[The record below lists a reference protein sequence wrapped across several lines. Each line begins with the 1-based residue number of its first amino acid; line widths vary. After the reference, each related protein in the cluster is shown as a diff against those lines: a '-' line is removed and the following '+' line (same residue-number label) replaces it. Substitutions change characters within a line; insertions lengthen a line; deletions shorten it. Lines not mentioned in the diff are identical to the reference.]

1 MAQPYPDELD
11 PDPRE
16 LWEAARDG
24 DVQHCRG
31 LLQINYPIPG
41 YVDHVDGLQHTTALI
56 VALEW
61 SGIYAR
67 KFDFDHTRHHLA
79 VVKLLLYYGAD
90 ASRICNN
97 GTNAL
102 HNAIIHAPS
111 NEYLFVILS
120 TLGRNQLDAKDL
132 DGRTALMCAIQFTD
146 PTLYKDEVSA
156 LLRHGADA
164 HTFDNKGN
172 SILHQIVSPS
182 QWLLDT
188 VKPYH
193 VDINRRC
200 DCGRTPIQ
208 FQIYQ
213 ERRKRRSRSTGFAH
227 KIALLLANNVDIS
240 IVDDDGKTAVENA
253 EYFLP
258 PDNEGLLFLQYR
270 EKERER
276 MLAFAMGTHH
286 RNNPNC
292 LLGELSPEY
301 MQMIADASGFDRTRP
316 FSRNDKEF

>member
-41 YVDHVDGLQHTTALI
+41 YVDHEHGLQHTTALI

-111 NEYLFVILS
+111 DEYLFGILS
-120 TLGRNQLDAKDL
+120 TLGRNQLDAKNF
-132 DGRTALMCAIQFTD
+132 DGRTALMCAILFTD
-146 PTLYKDEVSA
+146 PTLYKYQVSA

-164 HTFDNKGN
+164 QTVDYDGN

-200 DCGRTPIQ
+200 ACGRTPIH

-213 ERRKRRSRSTGFAH
+213 ERRNRRSRSTGFAR
-227 KIALLLANNVDIS
+227 KIALLLGNNVDIS

-258 PDNEGLLFLQYR
+258 PDNEGLLLLQYR

-276 MLAFAMGTHH
+276 MLAFAMGTHPQ
-286 RNNPNC
+286 NNENC
-292 LLGELSPEY
+292 LVRPFTMEY
-301 MQMIADASGFDRTRP
+301 MRMIAEASGFDSTRP
-316 FSRNDKEF
+316 FSKHDKE

>member
-1 MAQPYPDELD
+1 MDQPHPGELD

-24 DVQHCRG
+24 DVQHCRELIHTNG
-31 LLQINYPIPG
+31 FNPE
-41 YVDHVDGLQHTTALI
+41 YVEHEDDHQGTTALI
-56 VALEW
+56 VALIW
-61 SGIYAR
+61 SGLYT
-67 KFDFDHTRHHLA
+67 KVKKVNCVNCDHLA

-111 NEYLFVILS
+111 KEYLFLILS
-120 TLGRNQLDAKDL
+120 KLGRNQLDVKDL
-132 DGRTALMCAIQFTD
+132 YGRTALMCAILFTD
-146 PTLYKDEVSA
+146 PALYKNYVTA

-164 HTFDNKGN
+164 HTVDNKEN
-172 SILHQIVSPS
+172 SILHQSASPS

-200 DCGRTPIQ
+200 GYGRTPIQ
-208 FQIYQ
+208 FQIFQ
-213 ERRKRRSRSTGFAH
+213 RRRGRESECFARV
-227 KIALLLANNVDIS
+227 IALLLANNVDIS

-253 EYFLP
+253 ESFFP
-258 PDNEGLLFLQYR
+258 EDDKGLLLLQYR
-270 EKERER
+270 ETERAR
-276 MLAFAMGTHH
+276 MLAFAMGTHP

-292 LLGELSPEY
+292 LLGGLSPEY

-316 FSRNDKEF
+316 FSKHDKEF

>member
-1 MAQPYPDELD
+1 MGSSKRWRCPTLSGTNSYK
-11 PDPRE
+11 RE
-16 LWEAARDG
+16 
-24 DVQHCRG
+24 
-31 LLQINYPIPG
+31 
-41 YVDHVDGLQHTTALI
+41 YVEHEDDRQGTTALI
-56 VALEW
+56 VALIW
-61 SGIYAR
+61 SGLYT
-67 KFDFDHTRHHLA
+67 KVKKVNCVNCDHLA

-102 HNAIIHAPS
+102 HNAIIYTPS
-111 NEYLFVILS
+111 KEYLFLILS
-120 TLGRNQLDAKDL
+120 KLVRNQLDAKDL
-132 DGRTALMCAIQFTD
+132 DGRTALMCAILFSD
-146 PTLYKDEVSA
+146 PILYKDHVTA

-164 HTFDNKGN
+164 HTVDNKGN
-172 SILHQIVSPS
+172 SILHQIASPS

-193 VDINRRC
+193 VDINRQGDR
-200 DCGRTPIQ
+200 GRTPIQ

-213 ERRKRRSRSTGFAH
+213 ERRFKRSEHFAH
-227 KIALLLANNVDIS
+227 VIALLLANNVDIS

-253 EYFLP
+253 ESFLP
-258 PDNEGLLFLQYR
+258 PDNEGLLLLQYR

-276 MLAFAMGTHH
+276 MLAFAMGTHP